1 MDSTVVI
8 HTYTYPSEVFLLKT
22 KLEEAGIPVFTFEEK
37 TISVD
42 PFLSQ
47 AIGGLKL
54 RVPVQNETLAR
65 EIVKQFYQSLPRTE
79 EGNEAAEKANFEPV
93 NTWCPKCDSTQVF
106 AEKTTT
112 SKGIFAFLLALMLAI
127 PWSFMKRR
135 HRCFHCGY
143 EWESN

>member
-1 MDSTVVI
+1 MESLVVI
-8 HTYTYPSEVFLLKT
+8 HTYTYPTEVFLLKT

-37 TISVD
+37 TISMD

-54 RVPVQNETLAR
+54 RVPEKDLALAQ
-65 EIVKQFYQSLPRTE
+65 EIVQQFYQSLPRTE
-79 EGNEAAEKANFEPV
+79 EGNEAAEKAHFEPV

-112 SKGIFAFLLALMLAI
+112 GKGILAFLLALLLAI
-127 PWSFMKRR
+127 PWSFLKRR
-135 HRCFHCGY
+135 YRCFHCGY
-143 EWESN
+143 EWKGN